1 MQTWQ
6 MQHAK
11 AHLADLLKAAR
22 ENGPQTVTV
31 HGKPAVV
38 VLSTEAYQRL
48 AGTHESLAAFM
59 QRSPLVQVDDGDE
72 LMFDR
77 DRSLTREI
85 AL

>member
-11 AHLADLLKAAR
+11 ARLAELLKAAR

-48 AGTHESLAAFM
+48 AGTHESLAAFI
-59 QRSPLVQVDDGDE
+59 QRSPLVQADACDE
-72 LMFDR
+72 PVFDR
-77 DRSLTREI
+77 DRSLTREVE
-85 AL
+85 L